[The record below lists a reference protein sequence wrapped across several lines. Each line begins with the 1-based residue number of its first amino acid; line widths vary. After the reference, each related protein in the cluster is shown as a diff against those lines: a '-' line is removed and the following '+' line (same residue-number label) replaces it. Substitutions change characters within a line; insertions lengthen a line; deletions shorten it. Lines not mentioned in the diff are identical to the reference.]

1 VSPVLPVVVV
11 TGFLGS
17 GKTTL
22 LRQLLARRHSLRI
35 GLVQNELGQ
44 AGIDVGSPDT
54 RSMIELTE
62 GCVCCL
68 RNPDLVLA
76 MEELH
81 ARGDLDRVIVETTGL
96 ADPLPLT
103 WTLSKPELADKI
115 RLDSVVTVV
124 DPMNFAAAAGEEWE
138 AQLRCADV
146 VVLSKLD
153 LATPAQKEK
162 AIEAI
167 RRVNSVA
174 RILEAGPDLPEGIL
188 LDTDAAAPAR
198 EGPPAEA
205 GRHSDFSAISFSHGG
220 AHNLSSLEDVLE
232 ELPPE
237 VFRAKGIARIDDGR
251 WVAFHVVGARLQI
264 ELDAPAPAHG
274 ESRFAFFG
282 RGLTRESIDALL
294 APTLGNR
301 GDATDVGE
309 V

>member
-1 VSPVLPVVVV
+1 VSSTLPVVVV

-22 LRQLLARRHSLRI
+22 LRHLLARRSSLRI

-44 AGIDVGSPDT
+44 AGIDTGSPDT

-68 RNPDLVLA
+68 RNPDLVQA

-81 ARGDLDRVIVETTGL
+81 ARGDLDRVILETTGL

-124 DPMNFAAAAGEEWE
+124 DPINFAAAAGEEWE
-138 AQLRCADV
+138 AQVRCADV
-146 VVLSKLD
+146 VVISKLD
-153 LATPAQKEK
+153 LASPTQKAEAVEAVRRLNPA
-162 AIEAI
+162 
-167 RRVNSVA
+167 A
-174 RILEAGPDLPEGIL
+174 RILEGGPDLPEGIL
-188 LDTDAAAPAR
+188 LDTEGASPSRDAPR
-198 EGPPAEA
+198 PHE
-205 GRHSDFSAISFSHGG
+205 GRHSDFQVISFAHGG
-220 AHNLSSLEDVLE
+220 AHDLTALEDVLE
-232 ELPPE
+232 GMPPE

-251 WVAFHVVGARLQI
+251 WVAFHVVGERLQI

-282 RGLTRESIDALL
+282 RGLTRGSVDALL
-294 APTLGNR
+294 APTMSGR
-301 GDATDVGE
+301 RVVEA
-309 V
+309 